1 MSDESLWH
9 EDRLLIEGE
18 LTAAA
23 GGATFDNIDP
33 STEEV
38 IGVAAN
44 AGHAEMDRAIGA
56 ARRAFDSTDWAT
68 NTERRVRCIRQ
79 LAEALDRAKERFR
92 PAFVAEVGAPV
103 TTTYMVQMDMPIAG
117 VNWVADLAER
127 YEFETDL
134 GESEVFG
141 MRSRRTVRREA
152 SGVVAAITPWNYPM
166 QINLAKVI
174 PALAAGNTV
183 VLKAAPDTPW
193 TALVLGRLAAEET
206 DLPPGVLNVISSA
219 DHAVGAQLTADP
231 RVDLVSFTGSTA
243 TGRAIMAAGAPTIKK
258 LFLELGGKSALIVL
272 DDADIAAAAMGAAF
286 QITSHAGQGCAITSR
301 LLVPERRR
309 DEIVEQVVAMIQ
321 GIPYGDPSDPAN
333 LMGPLV
339 SKVQRER
346 VLGYIERGLAE
357 GATAVIGG
365 GRPAHLERGWYVEP
379 TVLVDVQPDHT
390 VAQEEIFGPVL
401 SVLTYRDD
409 DDAVAIANNS
419 IYGLSGGV
427 FGSPDRARA
436 IANRIR
442 TGTIG
447 VNGGM
452 YYGVD
457 SPFGGYKQSG
467 IGREMGV
474 PGFEEYLEI
483 KTIAVPA

>member
-1 MSDESLWH
+1 
-9 EDRLLIEGE
+9 
-18 LTAAA
+18 
-23 GGATFDNIDP
+23 
-33 STEEV
+33 
-38 IGVAAN
+38 
-44 AGHAEMDRAIGA
+44 
-56 ARRAFDSTDWAT
+56 
-68 NTERRVRCIRQ
+68 
-79 LAEALDRAKERFR
+79 
-92 PAFVAEVGAPV
+92 
-103 TTTYMVQMDMPIAG
+103 
-117 VNWVADLAER
+117 
-127 YEFETDL
+127 
-134 GESEVFG
+134 
-141 MRSRRTVRREA
+141 
-152 SGVVAAITPWNYPM
+152 
-166 QINLAKVI
+166 
-174 PALAAGNTV
+174 
-183 VLKAAPDTPW
+183 
-193 TALVLGRLAAEET
+193 
-206 DLPPGVLNVISSA
+206 
-219 DHAVGAQLTADP
+219 
-231 RVDLVSFTGSTA
+231 
-243 TGRAIMAAGAPTIKK
+243 
-258 LFLELGGKSALIVL
+258 
-272 DDADIAAAAMGAAF
+272 
-286 QITSHAGQGCAITSR
+286 
-301 LLVPERRR
+301 
-309 DEIVEQVVAMIQ
+309 
-321 GIPYGDPSDPAN
+321 
-333 LMGPLV
+333 MGPLV

-346 VLGYIERGLAE
+346 VLGYIARGLAE

-483 KTIAVPA
+483 KTIAVPT